1 MALSNVGLM
10 AWHIEKRMQSE
21 HSVNNMSIQTV
32 KANEKAGM
40 VSTFSAEKNVSSRK
54 HREKEWWF
62 QSFSVFLLPKVMP
75 ASYWLQVHCFQKL
88 FRLKESFANSIL

>member
-21 HSVNNMSIQTV
+21 HSVRNMSIQTV

-40 VSTFSAEKNVSSRK
+40 VSTFSAEKNVSSQTQ
-54 HREKEWWF
+54 KERMVVSKL
-62 QSFSVFLLPKVMP
+62 QCFS
-75 ASYWLQVHCFQKL
+75 A
-88 FRLKESFANSIL
+88 A